1 MLKDQMKRLLTET
14 PGSVSRI
21 SAYLLVRTG
30 ITQDYQPLSAKSR
43 GMRASAERLD
53 AIKKNIS
60 ADGNL
65 CLDLGCNTGYFSY
78 EIAKMGIFTIGFE
91 SEMKN
96 IIVAEAQYS
105 SPNLIFKRF
114 TLDLNTARTL
124 PQAGIILFLS
134 VFHHLVKYGGR
145 EAAIAVFQALV
156 EKCRSQF
163 FFETGQPDERGIK
176 WSGLMEFMGNTD
188 EWVKEFFI
196 KQCGFR
202 AVRCLGAFETSV
214 SPVRR
219 KLFLAER

>member
-1 MLKDQMKRLLTET
+1 MLKGHMKRLLTET

-30 ITQDYQPLSAKSR
+30 ITQDYQPLSANSR
-43 GMRASAERLD
+43 GMRACAERIE

-60 ADGNL
+60 GGNL
-65 CLDLGCNTGYFSY
+65 CLDLGCNTGYFSH
-78 EIAKMGIFTIGFE
+78 EIAKVGIFTIGFE

-96 IIVAEAQYS
+96 IIVARAQYS
-105 SPNLIFKRF
+105 APNLIFKHF

-124 PQAGIILFLS
+124 PRAGIILFLS

-145 EAAIAVFQALV
+145 EVAVPVLRALA
-156 EKCRSQF
+156 EKCSGQF
-163 FFETGQPDERGIK
+163 FFETGQPDETAAK
-176 WSGLMEFMGNTD
+176 WSGLMEFMGNTE
-188 EWVKEFFI
+188 EWVHGFFI

-202 AVRCLGAFETSV
+202 QVKSLGAFETSV

-219 KLFLAER
+219 KLFLATR